1 DYIRNHAKSDIT
13 PIIVTQGNIT
23 NLDFKQ
29 GEHGNISFGDQL
41 FEGLMGSAALTSFLT
56 GITEPLEFSFLFVA
70 PLLFF
75 IHAVLDGLS
84 F

>member
-1 DYIRNHAKSDIT
+1 MQKSDIT

-41 FEGLMGSAALTSFLT
+41 FEAK
-56 GITEPLEFSFLFVA
+56 
-70 PLLFF
+70 
-75 IHAVLDGLS
+75 
-84 F
+84 